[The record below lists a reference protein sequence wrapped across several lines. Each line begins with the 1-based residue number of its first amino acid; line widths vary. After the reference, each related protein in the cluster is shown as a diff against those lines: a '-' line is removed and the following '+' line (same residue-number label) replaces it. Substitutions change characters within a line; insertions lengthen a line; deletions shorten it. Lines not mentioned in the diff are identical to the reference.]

1 MFKIN
6 ASHRLSAIAASCLFA
21 LSTFAHGADD
31 EVIEEVVV
39 TGSYIKGSPQDAELP
54 IDVITEEDLLQQG
67 SPSMIEMIR
76 NLGVTAANLGE
87 TNQFT
92 TGGQANEGV
101 ATVNLRGMG
110 AARTLVLLNGR
121 RHVATETLG
130 VDISAFPISAIGR
143 VEVLK
148 DGAAAVYGSDAI
160 AGVANF
166 ITRSDFRGLEVGGSF
181 KDIDSS
187 DGDWDINAIF
197 GTGGDNWNWSIAAEY
212 GERGELPIRDRDWA
226 LLNTDRNP
234 VAGWS
239 GIGNPGTAYFFVPVA
254 EGTADFT
261 VTDADG
267 NETTENLAYAVDG
280 GSVTKAFADPACE
293 PLGAFRIAQQAC
305 GFQYTWF
312 DNLTEE
318 TESLKLFSELNID
331 LSDDH
336 RLHFEAMYS
345 DVDIPEWKTSPS
357 YPPQSLFGPDRR
369 MLADHPGL
377 VDFNT
382 FYNLQAAGGAAALSA
397 ANIGGLVEN
406 QVEGSSYALAAGN
419 DAAAAL
425 AGDPTSLT
433 ISRAMGVS
441 GRFLTGQAEAKARTT
456 ETYRFVAGLD
466 GSLFDQAVDYDV
478 SVSWSKRERFIGGQ
492 DMYVERMGLALKG
505 YGGPNCTLPATVQND
520 DGTYSFADPDAA
532 AAAAGVGGCE
542 YYNPFSRAVPFSML
556 SGTDNADY
564 NAAVANSDGLL
575 RHLIG
580 ERGAQ
585 SDNELLVFQAVFSGM
600 TGVELA
606 GGNIGYAFGA
616 QSRNEQFD
624 FSLYDIVNRAVNPC
638 PYTSPVAAAL
648 GIVDADQLSP
658 NCTAPTGV
666 AAFLAATDEQ
676 STERTVYG
684 VFGELA
690 IPVTEDI
697 DVQAALRFE
706 DYGGEVGGSIDPKIA
721 VSWRVT
727 DELSVRGSAST
738 TFRGPPQSLLSGT
751 GTALSYVAPTL
762 AFKAIDTVG
771 NPNLGSEEAVSTN
784 VGVVYQ
790 TDNFYGSVDY
800 WSFSFEDSFQ
810 TEGFNSII
818 NAYSGGDCLG
828 SDGVATDS
836 AVCNE
841 LRTHIFPVAAH
852 TNLAATERIVV
863 NWLNGQDIDTS
874 GIDFKAEYRFDGVRD
889 GSVTVGIDGT
899 YGLEYERDA
908 QLDLSGN
915 IQLAAGGDL
924 MGFLNYNQGP
934 SFTSKPEL
942 KAAAHVSYEDDVHY
956 AGLIARYVGEYDD
969 AGASA
974 AYPWL
979 ATIESQT
986 TFDLNYVYR
995 GFDDLMISASI
1006 VNVSDEDPPAAR
1018 GDMNYDPFTHNPFGR
1033 MIKMTFTYTVMGE

>member
-1 MFKIN
+1 MIGNLLRK
-6 ASHRLSAIAASCLFA
+6 SGRLAIAALLMSFVSFA
-21 LSTFAHGADD
+21 QAEE
-31 EVIEEVVV
+31 EVMEEVVV

-67 SPSMIEMIR
+67 SPSMVEMIR

-101 ATVNLRGMG
+101 ATVNLRGLG

-121 RHVATETLG
+121 RHVSTETNG

-166 ITRSDFRGLEVGGSF
+166 ITRGDFQGLEVGGSF
-181 KDIDSS
+181 KDLDAS

-197 GTGGDNWNWSIAAEY
+197 GTGGDNWNWTISAEY
-212 GERGELPIRDRDWA
+212 GERGKLPIRERDWA
-226 LLNTDRNP
+226 LVNTDVNP

-254 EGTADFT
+254 EGNADFT
-261 VTDADG
+261 VTDAEG
-267 NETTENLAYAVDG
+267 NITTENLAYG
-280 GSVTKAFADPACE
+280 GSVTKAFADPECE
-293 PLGAFRIAQQAC
+293 ALGAFRTAQQAC
-305 GFQYTWF
+305 GFQYTYF
-312 DNLTEE
+312 DNLIEE
-318 TESLKLFSELNID
+318 TESTKLYSELNIELGD
-331 LSDDH
+331 GH
-336 RLHFEAMYS
+336 RLHFEALYS
-345 DVDIPEWKTSPS
+345 DVDMPEWNTSPS

-369 MLADHPGL
+369 MNADHPGL

-382 FYNLQAAGGAAALSA
+382 FYNLQASGNAAALTA
-397 ANIGGLVEN
+397 ANVGGLVTDPAD
-406 QVEGSSYALAAGN
+406 GSTYALAAG
-419 DAAAAL
+419 DAAAAAL

-441 GRFLTGQAEAKARTT
+441 GRFLTGEAEAKRRQT

-466 GSLFDQAVDYDV
+466 GSLFDQAMDYDI
-478 SVSWSKRERFIGGQ
+478 SVSWSKRERFYGGN

-505 YGGPNCTLPATVQND
+505 YGGPNCSLPATVQND
-520 DGTYSFADPDAA
+520 DGSYSFADPDAA

-556 SGTDNADY
+556 SGTDNANY
-564 NAAVANSDGLL
+564 NSAVANSEGLL
-575 RHLIG
+575 RHMIN
-580 ERGAQ
+580 ERGAYA
-585 SDNELLVFQAVFSGM
+585 DNELLVFQAVFSGQ
-600 TGVELA
+600 TGIEMA
-606 GGNIGYAFGA
+606 GGNVGYAFGA
-616 QSRNEQFD
+616 QSRNEKYD
-624 FSLYDIVNRAVNPC
+624 FTLWDVGNRAVNPC
-638 PYTSPVAAAL
+638 PYSSPVAAAL

-658 NCTAPTGV
+658 NCTAQTGNS
-666 AAFLAATDEQ
+666 AFLAATDEE

-684 VFGELA
+684 IFGELA
-690 IPVTEDI
+690 IPLTEDI

-706 DYGGEVGGSIDPKIA
+706 DYGGNVGGSIDPKLA
-721 VSWRVT
+721 VSWRLSE
-727 DELSVRGSAST
+727 ELSLRASAST
-738 TFRGPPQSLLSGT
+738 TFRGPPQSLLAGT

-784 VGVVYQ
+784 IGLIYQ

-800 WSFSFEDSFQ
+800 WAFSFEDSFQ

-818 NAYSGGDCLG
+818 NAYSDGGCTG
-828 SDGVATDS
+828 TDDVPLDN

-852 TNLAATERIVV
+852 TSLAATERIVV
-863 NWLNGQDIDTS
+863 NWLNGQDIETS
-874 GIDFKAEYRFDGVRD
+874 GIDFKAEYRFDGVMD
-889 GSVTVGIDGT
+889 GSVTVGLDGT
-899 YGLEYERDA
+899 YGLDYERDP
-908 QLDLSGN
+908 QFDLSGD

-924 MGFLNYNQGP
+924 MGLLNYNQGP
-934 SFTSKPEL
+934 AFTSKPEL
-942 KAAAHVSYEDDVHY
+942 KAAASIGYEDDVHY

-969 AGASA
+969 AGAPA

-979 ATIESQT
+979 ASIDSQT
-986 TFDLNYVYR
+986 TVDLNYVYR
-995 GFDDLMISASI
+995 GMENLVLSASI
-1006 VNVSDEDPPAAR
+1006 VNVSDEDPPSAR
-1018 GDMNYDPFTHNPFGR
+1018 GDMAYDPFTHSAFGR
-1033 MIKMTFTYTVMGE
+1033 MIKVGFTYTAM